1 MARFLALVS
10 LALALIVT
18 ATPTPERRLT
28 HVPREATK
36 LAADPETGTIYLFNS
51 RDEPIGSMDGEA
63 AETIHRRAGGCSDIS
78 ADEVQKLPG
87 WGKLKD
93 TANSMWGDYQREIK
107 TNNPDFP
114 DKPAAVC
121 ITNNDV
127 DITINGDP
135 QCTTQSQSIGGSVDG
150 TNGTVMLQQTEGT
163 VYTLETTTTT
173 QASVAL
179 GISASATFKIPEVA
193 EDTFST
199 SLTTT
204 VTNTLGK
211 TESSSSNQQTTST
224 VTAQQ
229 KDGQTCKLD
238 FETKTCTTKGSGQLP
253 FVASGWVWFVY
264 KNKTKDHW
272 NWALLMEAYL
282 DEGERSTY
290 MNFDSAVGTETKSQY
305 NVVCQ

>member
-1 MARFLALVS
+1 MDCPRRVVEPSQRPSAL
-10 LALALIVT
+10 
-18 ATPTPERRLT
+18 RRLT

-63 AETIHRRAGGCSDIS
+63 AEALTRRAGGCSDIS

-93 TANSMWGDYQREIK
+93 TANSMWGNYQREIK

-121 ITNNDV
+121 ITNSDV
-127 DITINGDP
+127 DITISGDP

-173 QASVAL
+173 EASVAL
-179 GISASATFKIPEVA
+179 QISASATFKIPPVA

-211 TESSSSNQQTTST
+211 TESSSNNQQTTST

-253 FVASGWVWFVY
+253 FIASGWVWFVY

-282 DEGERSTY
+282 DEGDRSTY
-290 MNFDSAVGTETKSQY
+290 MNFESAIGTETKSQY